1 MDYESTALP
10 LSYEPGNIFV
20 LRLASKIL
28 FGNLRK
34 LLFSGTIYNI
44 PSGLSIKN
52 L

>member
-1 MDYESTALP
+1 
-10 LSYEPGNIFV
+10 LS
-20 LRLASKIL
+20 
-28 FGNLRK
+28 GNLRK